1 MKILITGGSGFIGSA
16 LIRYL
21 INNTN
26 HKVLNIDKLSYS
38 GNNKSLNS
46 ISSSSRYK
54 FKKIDICNTQ
64 ILKKSFKSF
73 KPDLV
78 MHLAAES
85 HVDRSILKSDDFIQS
100 NIIGTYTLLEVSRE
114 YWDELPKTHKKK
126 FRFHHVST
134 DEVYGE
140 LNNKSE
146 LFNEKTSY
154 KPNSPYSASKA
165 GSDHL
170 VRAWGRT
177 YNFPFVITN
186 CSNNYGPFQYPE
198 KLIPKTILN
207 ALNGKKIPVYAK
219 GNQIRDWLY
228 VDDHVSALVLVAQ
241 KAKVGQTYNIGGNN
255 EMKNIKVVKLI
266 CEILEETLPLK
277 KKFKKYK
284 NLIEFVK
291 DRPGHDL
298 RYAIDTRKIYKDL
311 GWKPRESFKTG
322 IRKTIKWY
330 LDNKDWWKPIIKKEY
345 K

>member
-1 MKILITGGSGFIGSA
+1 MKILVTGGSGFIGSS
-16 LIRYL
+16 LIRHL
-21 INNTN
+21 INNTD
-26 HKVLNIDKLSYS
+26 HEVLNIDKLSYS
-38 GNNKSLNS
+38 GNNKSLKS
-46 ISSSSRYK
+46 ISSSSHYK
-54 FKKIDICNTQ
+54 FKKIDICNPR
-64 ILKKSFKSF
+64 ILKKSFKFF

-85 HVDRSILKSDDFIQS
+85 HVDRSISKSDDFIQS

-114 YWDELPKTHKKK
+114 YWSLLPITRKKK
-126 FRFHHVST
+126 FRFHHIST

-146 LFNEKTSY
+146 LFNENTSY

-165 GSDHL
+165 SSDHL

-186 CSNNYGPFQYPE
+186 CSNNYGPFQFPE

-207 ALNGKKIPVYAK
+207 ALKGKKIPVYGK

-241 KAKVGQTYNIGGNN
+241 KAKIGQTYNIGGNN

-266 CEILEETLPLK
+266 CEILEEFQPQK
-277 KKFKKYK
+277 KTFKKYK
-284 NLIEFVK
+284 NLIEFVN

-322 IRKTIKWY
+322 MRKTIKWY
-330 LDNKDWWKPIIKKEY
+330 LDNKDWWQPIIKKAY
-345 K
+345 R